1 MKIKDLP
8 KDLKKLALDNQY
20 KQNDYCDKNK
30 CISAAFEWEETPE
43 GWKFW
48 NSVYDGNIHKI
59 ENENPETW
67 DIFKTFYD
75 EVNQTNE
82 KEKPTQYKIGIDTF
96 ERAKANL
103 TKEELLACCRFNI
116 DKYTW
121 RKKDQDKS
129 DFEKIIAYA
138 KFAIESGF

>member
-20 KQNDYCDKNK
+20 KQHGSCDKNK
-30 CISAAFEWEETPE
+30 RIIDAFSWDETPE
-43 GWKFW
+43 GFEFW
-48 NSVYDGNIHKI
+48 HSVYEGDISKI
-59 ENENPETW
+59 EE
-67 DIFKTFYD
+67 
-75 EVNQTNE
+75 E
-82 KEKPTQYKIGIDTF
+82 KPTIEEEKPTQYKIRIDTF

>member
-1 MKIKDLP
+1 MRIKDLP

-20 KQNDYCDKNK
+20 KQNGSCDKNK
-30 CISAAFEWEETPE
+30 YILTAFNWLDSPE
-43 GWKFW
+43 GWDFW
-48 NSVYDGNIHKI
+48 DNVLNKNFYQPTTI
-59 ENENPETW
+59 E
-67 DIFKTFYD
+67 
-75 EVNQTNE
+75 QQ
-82 KEKPTQYKIGIDTF
+82 KPTQYKIGIDTF

-138 KFAIESGF
+138 NYAIENGF

>member
-20 KQNDYCDKNK
+20 KQHGSYDKNERLNE
-30 CISAAFEWEETPE
+30 AFNWQETPE
-43 GWKFW
+43 GWVFW
-48 NSVYDGNIHKI
+48 YDVFEGKIPKI
-59 ENENPETW
+59 ENVNTDSW
-67 DIFKTFYD
+67 DIWKDFEAT
-75 EVNQTNE
+75 QTNKE
-82 KEKPTQYKIGIDTF
+82 EKPTQYKIGIDTF

-129 DFEKIIAYA
+129 DFEKIVAYA
-138 KFAIESGF
+138 TYAIENGF

>member
-8 KDLKKLALDNQY
+8 KDLQKLALINQDVQG
-20 KQNDYCDKNK
+20 KLCD
-30 CISAAFEWEETPE
+30 IDERIDLAFNWEMSPQ
-43 GWKFW
+43 GRSFW
-48 NSVYDGNIHKI
+48 A
-59 ENENPETW
+59 
-67 DIFKTFYD
+67 DIFYNND
-75 EVNQTNE
+75 SNE
-82 KEKPTQYKIGIDTF
+82 PKKPTQYKIGIDTF

-138 KFAIESGF
+138 TYAIENGF

>member
-8 KDLKKLALDNQY
+8 KDLQKLALDNQY
-20 KQNDYCDKNK
+20 KEKDYCDINE
-30 CISAAFEWEETPE
+30 SLSDAFHWIKTPE
-43 GWKFW
+43 GFDFW
-48 NSVYDGNIHKI
+48 NSIYLRDISVIKEEKTTI
-59 ENENPETW
+59 EE
-67 DIFKTFYD
+67 
-75 EVNQTNE
+75 
-82 KEKPTQYKIGIDTF
+82 EKPTQYKIGIDTF

>member
-1 MKIKDLP
+1 MKIKELP

-30 CISAAFEWEETPE
+30 CISAAFDWEETPE
-43 GWKFW
+43 GWEFW
-48 NSVYDGNIHKI
+48 NSVYEGDIYVIKEEKTTI
-59 ENENPETW
+59 EE
-67 DIFKTFYD
+67 
-75 EVNQTNE
+75 
-82 KEKPTQYKIGIDTF
+82 EKPTQYKIGIDTF

>member
-1 MKIKDLP
+1 MRIKDLP
-8 KDLKKLALDNQY
+8 KDLQKLALDNQH
-20 KQNDYCDKNK
+20 KQNRIFDGDEW
-30 CISAAFEWEETPE
+30 IVTAFTWEVSPE
-43 GWKFW
+43 GHDFW
-48 NSVYDGNIHKI
+48 SRVEQG
-59 ENENPETW
+59 ENPLQ
-67 DIFKTFYD
+67 I
-75 EVNQTNE
+75 NNS
-82 KEKPTQYKIGIDTF
+82 KPTQYKIGIDTF

-138 KFAIESGF
+138 NYAIENGF

>member
-20 KQNDYCDKNK
+20 KQHGSCDKNERIIDGFNWQK
-30 CISAAFEWEETPE
+30 TPE
-43 GWKFW
+43 GWGFW
-48 NSVYDGNIHKI
+48 CNVYMEYDKSEQSKTTI
-59 ENENPETW
+59 EEP
-67 DIFKTFYD
+67 
-75 EVNQTNE
+75 
-82 KEKPTQYKIGIDTF
+82 KPTQYKIGIDTF
-96 ERAKANL
+96 KRAKANL

>member
-8 KDLKKLALDNQY
+8 KDLQKLALDNQY
-20 KQNDYCDKNK
+20 KQDGECDKNK
-30 CISAAFEWEETPE
+30 LLSSAFDWNYTPE
-43 GWKFW
+43 GFDFWK
-48 NSVYDGNIHKI
+48 SVYNVNHNKYTT
-59 ENENPETW
+59 PE
-67 DIFKTFYD
+67 Y
-75 EVNQTNE
+75 N
-82 KEKPTQYKIGIDTF
+82 KPTQYKIGIDTF

-138 KFAIESGF
+138 NYAIENGF

>member
-8 KDLKKLALDNQY
+8 NDLRELALDNQY
-20 KQNDYCDKNK
+20 KQNGECDKNI
-30 CISAAFEWEETPE
+30 CISYAFDWEKTPE
-43 GWKFW
+43 GFDFW
-48 NSVYDGNIHKI
+48 NDVYDGNIPTI
-59 ENENPETW
+59 ENGNPETW

-75 EVNQTNE
+75 EFNQTNKE
-82 KEKPTQYKIGIDTF
+82 EKPTQYKIGIDTF

-138 KFAIESGF
+138 TYAIENGF

>member
-8 KDLKKLALDNQY
+8 INLRELALDSQL
-20 KQNDYCDKNK
+20 KQHGSFGENER
-30 CISAAFEWEETPE
+30 IIAAFNWLDTPE
-43 GWKFW
+43 GWGFW
-48 NSVYDGNIHKI
+48 ANVWLNYDQPTI
-59 ENENPETW
+59 EEQ
-67 DIFKTFYD
+67 
-75 EVNQTNE
+75 QTTIE
-82 KEKPTQYKIGIDTF
+82 ESEKPTQYKIGIDTF

-138 KFAIESGF
+138 TYAIENGF

>member
-1 MKIKDLP
+1 MRIKDLP

-20 KQNDYCDKNK
+20 KQTGECDKNN
-30 CISAAFEWEETPE
+30 CISSAFDWEETPE
-43 GWKFW
+43 GHDFW
-48 NSVYDGNIHKI
+48 DDVYDGKNPKI
-59 ENENPETW
+59 ENVKTESW
-67 DIFKTFYD
+67 DIWNSD
-75 EVNQTNE
+75 EKQ
-82 KEKPTQYKIGIDTF
+82 KPTQYKIGIDTF

-138 KFAIESGF
+138 NYAIENGF

>member
-20 KQNDYCDKNK
+20 KKNDYCDKNK
-30 CISAAFEWEETPE
+30 CISYAFAWDETPE
-43 GWKFW
+43 GFDFW
-48 NSVYDGNIHKI
+48 HSVYEGNIPKI
-59 ENENPETW
+59 E
-67 DIFKTFYD
+67 KL
-75 EVNQTNE
+75 
-82 KEKPTQYKIGIDTF
+82 KPTQYKIGIDTF

>member
-1 MKIKDLP
+1 MRIKDLP
-8 KDLKKLALDNQY
+8 KDLQKLALDNQY
-20 KQNDYCDKNK
+20 KQNGECDKNK
-30 CISAAFEWEETPE
+30 SLDAAFDWHHTPE
-43 GWKFW
+43 GIDFW
-48 NSVYDGNIHKI
+48 GNVYDGNYNKHTT
-59 ENENPETW
+59 PE
-67 DIFKTFYD
+67 Y
-75 EVNQTNE
+75 N
-82 KEKPTQYKIGIDTF
+82 KPTQYKIGIDTF

-138 KFAIESGF
+138 TYAIENGF

>member
-20 KQNDYCDKNK
+20 KQHGSCDKNER
-30 CISAAFEWEETPE
+30 IIDAFNWEKTPE
-43 GWKFW
+43 GWSFW
-48 NSVYDGNIHKI
+48 FNVFNRTEEQQTTI
-59 ENENPETW
+59 EE
-67 DIFKTFYD
+67 
-75 EVNQTNE
+75 
-82 KEKPTQYKIGIDTF
+82 EKPTQYKIGIDTF

>member
-20 KQNDYCDKNK
+20 KQKNFCDKDENLK
-30 CISAAFEWEETPE
+30 VAFYWYRTPE
-43 GWKFW
+43 GRDFW
-48 NSVYDGNIHKI
+48 NQVDSG
-59 ENENPETW
+59 ENNLQ
-67 DIFKTFYD
+67 I
-75 EVNQTNE
+75 
-82 KEKPTQYKIGIDTF
+82 KESKPTQYKIGIDTF

-138 KFAIESGF
+138 NYAIENGF

>member
-20 KQNDYCDKNK
+20 KQRNICDRNEFLRM
-30 CISAAFEWEETPE
+30 AFLWDRTPE
-43 GWKFW
+43 GHDFW
-48 NSVYDGNIHKI
+48 NQVDSG
-59 ENENPETW
+59 ENNLQ
-67 DIFKTFYD
+67 I
-75 EVNQTNE
+75 
-82 KEKPTQYKIGIDTF
+82 KESKPTQYKIGIDTF

-138 KFAIESGF
+138 NYAIENGF

>member
-1 MKIKDLP
+1 MKIKDLKP
-8 KDLKKLALDNQY
+8 ELRNLAFDNQY
-20 KQNDYCDKNK
+20 NEKN
-30 CISAAFEWEETPE
+30 IS
-43 GWKFW
+43 
-48 NSVYDGNIHKI
+48 DGNELLTIAFNWKNSKEGYNFWGTI
-59 ENENPETW
+59 YNE
-67 DIFKTFYD
+67 FY
-75 EVNQTNE
+75 NE
-82 KEKPTQYKIGIDTF
+82 QLINFYKEKPKQYNIGIDTF

-138 KFAIESGF
+138 NYAIENGF